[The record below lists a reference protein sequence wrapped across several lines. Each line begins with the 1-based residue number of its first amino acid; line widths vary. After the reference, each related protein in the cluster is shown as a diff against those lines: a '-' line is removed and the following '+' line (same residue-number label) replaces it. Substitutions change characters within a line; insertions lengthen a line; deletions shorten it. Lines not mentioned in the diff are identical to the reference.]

1 MYLKGCGFKNWVSRR
16 LTKTP
21 MPFSVFAILG
31 LLLMVLFR
39 IGQDQE
45 TLLFRSSSVNSVD
58 CVFVN
63 DLK

>member
-16 LTKTP
+16 LTKPP

-31 LLLMVLFR
+31 LLLMMLFR

-45 TLLFRSSSVNSVD
+45 TLLFRSSVNSVD